1 MSCQVV
7 PRILLII
14 LIKDHLNGRYH
25 KKCYFWGHYNES
37 DGNRFVHI
45 RENRSTRVRP
55 TTQKPAWNVLQLML
69 WAVVFSRPFILIAT
83 PFFDFVDFE
92 CIFYQLSSSS
102 YSLPSERATPSKPN
116 TTNRFNSKTYFSD
129 CSKFY
134 HTHIDTLSWPD
145 TKRLWSADI
154 ERLPVVVF
162 CSIICLTPL

>member
-1 MSCQVV
+1 MVDITKNVIFEVTTMKATETALSIFA
-7 PRILLII
+7 RIGQQEWDPPL
-14 LIKDHLNGRYH
+14 KSRREM
-25 KKCYFWGHYNES
+25 YFNS
-37 DGNRFVHI
+37 
-45 RENRSTRVRP
+45 
-55 TTQKPAWNVLQLML
+55 
-69 WAVVFSRPFILIAT
+69 VVFSRPFILIAT

-92 CIFYQLSSSS
+92 CIFYQSSSSS